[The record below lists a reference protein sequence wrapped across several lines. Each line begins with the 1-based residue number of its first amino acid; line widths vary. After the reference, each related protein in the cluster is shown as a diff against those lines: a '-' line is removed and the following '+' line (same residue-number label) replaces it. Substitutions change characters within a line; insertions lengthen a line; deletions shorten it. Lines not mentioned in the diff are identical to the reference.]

1 MSRRTEQELSPI
13 GSNIG
18 KSQTQPDSLESIV
31 TEIWE
36 SVLGIKPIRVDEDFL
51 DAGGDS
57 IMALI
62 IAGRIQQVFEV
73 DIPLPM
79 FFEYMTIS
87 EMTNMIFEAR
97 GSEQDRQK

>member
-1 MSRRTEQELSPI
+1 MEINSDENQIRP
-13 GSNIG
+13 G
-18 KSQTQPDSLESIV
+18 SLESIV

-36 SVLGIKPIRVDEDFL
+36 SILGNKPIPADVDFL

-62 IAGRIQQVFEV
+62 IAERVYQMYAV

-87 EMTNMIFEAR
+87 EMVNVIDEGR
-97 GSEQDRQK
+97 GSTEANERG

>member
-1 MSRRTEQELSPI
+1 MDFLEEGIRSMGIDIEAR
-13 GSNIG
+13 G
-18 KSQTQPDSLESIV
+18 TQPDSLECAV

-36 SVLGIKPIRVDEDFL
+36 SVLGIKPLRVDEDFL

-57 IMALI
+57 ITALMI
-62 IAGRIQQVFEV
+62 TGRIQQMFEV

-87 EMTNMIFEAR
+87 EMAKMIADAR
-97 GSEQDRQK
+97 GSEEDRK